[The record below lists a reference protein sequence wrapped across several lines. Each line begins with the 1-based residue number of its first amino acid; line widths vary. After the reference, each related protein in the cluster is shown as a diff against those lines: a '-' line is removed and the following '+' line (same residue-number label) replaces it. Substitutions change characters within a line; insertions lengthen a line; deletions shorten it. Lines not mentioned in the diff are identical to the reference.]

1 MKKKEI
7 KMRKS
12 HNEPDIIKVY
22 TKIISN
28 EIRYDLNKSRKCR
41 KNRRIMGESIEKRLQ
56 KANNRI
62 AN

>member
-1 MKKKEI
+1 MKRKEI

-12 HNEPDIIKVY
+12 HNEPNIIKVY

-41 KNRRIMGESIEKRLQ
+41 KNRRIMGESIEKQ
-56 KANNRI
+56 QPKANERI
-62 AN
+62 VN